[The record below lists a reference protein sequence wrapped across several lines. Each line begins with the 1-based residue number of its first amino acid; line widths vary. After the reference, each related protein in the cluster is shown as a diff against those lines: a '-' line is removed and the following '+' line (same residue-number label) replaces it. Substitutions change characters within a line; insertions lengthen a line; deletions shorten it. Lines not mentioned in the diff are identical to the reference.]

1 MHFFYLDIM
10 PTTGLPTS
18 SDTNILNIDNRIL
31 AVGIT
36 VIFLGFLIT
45 ILIIVLLFLC
55 IRYRRRTNIVHSPRA
70 LKMTLSPDEASKFY
84 IVESGITP
92 EDKQTKS
99 TPIKRAHKLSIQ
111 LPVVVISKNTSGS
124 NLQTI
129 SHQMVKDMETNPN
142 YHQLR
147 MEENTDTSCLSVNPP
162 GPSLDQFPS
171 NMSPLTNTSSK
182 DTNEQIEVF
191 ANQYVIYQPS
201 KGDTNTLSSDCSDES
216 TNSASPIPPFRNQ
229 SLFSSLQVNPSAS
242 MSVLNDNTQDIVTR
256 TQSDTQIARSK
267 DDSSL
272 YGPIYSEL
280 SYQASQVIK
289 TLAVAHSN
297 INMIRALGMGQFGQ
311 VHLAETIGLS
321 ERDLGLGEDE
331 NKSVMIEVA
340 VKLLRKNAERSDLKA
355 FQKEVKY
362 MSQLRHK
369 NVVQLLA
376 VCSKGEEQ
384 FIVLEYM
391 RNGDLHSF
399 LKRYNSV
406 NMGHET
412 YNTTISYDVLLLISI
427 QIADAM
433 KYLASC
439 NFIHRDLATRNCLV
453 GENFTVKVAD
463 FGLSRNLY
471 DSCYYRFHG
480 SAMLPIRWMATECF
494 FGRFSEKTDVWAFGV
509 TMWEIFTLCK
519 RSPYSNMKDEEII
532 QEALRGTRRPLEKPE
547 CCKTDIYEIMKKCLR
562 KSSNERA
569 NFEGV
574 HLDLLN
580 LTKHH

>member
-1 MHFFYLDIM
+1 M

-18 SDTNILNIDNRIL
+18 SDTNVLNIDNGIL
-31 AVGIT
+31 AAAIT
-36 VIFLGFLIT
+36 VSFLVFLIT
-45 ILIIVLLFLC
+45 ILMIVLLFLC
-55 IRYRRRTNIVHSPRA
+55 IRYRRRTNIIHSPTA

-92 EDKQTKS
+92 EDIQTKN
-99 TPIKRAHKLSIQ
+99 TPIKRGHKLSIQ
-111 LPVVVISKNTSGS
+111 LPVVVISKNPSGS

-147 MEENTDTSCLSVNPP
+147 MEENSDMSYSSVNPP
-162 GPSLDQFPS
+162 APSIDQFPS
-171 NMSPLTNTSSK
+171 NTSPLTNTSSK
-182 DTNEQIEVF
+182 ENNEQMDF
-191 ANQYVIYQPS
+191 FTNQYVIYQPS
-201 KGDTNTLSSDCSDES
+201 TGDTNTLSSDCSDES
-216 TNSASPIPPFRNQ
+216 TNSVSPIPPFRNE
-229 SLFSSLQVNPSAS
+229 SLFSSLQVNPSVS
-242 MSVLNDNTQDIVTR
+242 MSILNDNTQDIVTR

-272 YGPIYSEL
+272 YGPIYSEV
-280 SYQASQVIK
+280 SYRASQVIK
-289 TLAVAHSN
+289 TLEVAHSN
-297 INMIRALGMGQFGQ
+297 INMIHALGMGQFGQ

-331 NKSVMIEVA
+331 NKSVTIEVA
-340 VKLLRKNAERSDLKA
+340 VKLLRKNAEQGDLKA

-376 VCSKGEEQ
+376 VCSKGERQ

-412 YNTTISYDVLLLISI
+412 YNTTISYDVLLNISI

-453 GENFTVKVAD
+453 GENFIVKVAD

-471 DSCYYRFHG
+471 DSCYYRFRG

-519 RSPYSNMKDEEII
+519 RSPYSNMKDQEII

-547 CCKTDIYEIMKKCLR
+547 CCKMDVYEIMKKCLR
-562 KSSNERA
+562 KNSNERA

-580 LTKHH
+580 LTKCH